1 MPVKPALSGRD
12 YTILHFN
19 ELGVF
24 KGFGPWSDRSQ
35 AVPKQNKQA
44 YLSLFAFTSPQCL
57 HQTSVSPLL
66 MLLFC
71 SQDNLRLPWKARGA
85 LQTLAQPRFPQQRWP
100 LPLVLYIQ
108 MGLPMAP
115 LYPTHPTYCAP
126 SGNASPTIKVSGG
139 WGHWSFSSALS
150 KCTVKPRTILVR
162 PCYSS
167 Y

>member
-35 AVPKQNKQA
+35 AVPKQNEQA

-100 LPLVLYIQ
+100 LPLVLYIYKWVFPWHPSILHILHTVLQ
-108 MGLPMAP
+108 VGMLAP
-115 LYPTHPTYCAP
+115 LSRSQGAGVTGHSPQPFQ
-126 SGNASPTIKVSGG
+126 NAQLNPGQS
-139 WGHWSFSSALS
+139 L
-150 KCTVKPRTILVR
+150 
-162 PCYSS
+162 
-167 Y
+167 